1 MNEPLLG
8 HRILVTGASRG
19 IGRAVAL
26 GLARNGAEVVAV
38 ATNTAALE
46 ALLPELGS
54 RAHAAVTMDVR
65 DESGWRRAQ
74 DSIAPNGF
82 LSGVVTAAA
91 TLTPIGPIGSWSIQ
105 DFRETLDVNVVGS
118 LLAVEANLS
127 LLKDSHGS
135 VAMFSG
141 GGATGPF
148 PRYDAYAA
156 SKAAVVRLAEN
167 LAAELAADRV
177 RVNAVAPGF
186 VVTDMH
192 QSTLAAGADQVG
204 GEYFDRTARAVASG
218 KGDSPELA
226 ASLVSFLMSDESRGI
241 SGKLLSARWDP
252 WDDPTFR
259 SRLENDADFATLR
272 RIDDQFFMSVPAP
285 PE

>member
-1 MNEPLLG
+1 
-8 HRILVTGASRG
+8 VT
-19 IGRAVAL
+19 L
-26 GLARNGAEVVAV
+26 
-38 ATNTAALE
+38 
-46 ALLPELGS
+46 
-54 RAHAAVTMDVR
+54 DVR
-65 DESGWRRAQ
+65 DEPGWRRAQ
-74 DSIAPNGF
+74 DAIAPHGF
-82 LSGVVTAAA
+82 LSGIVTAAA

-118 LLAVEANLS
+118 LLAIETNLS
-127 LLKDSHGS
+127 LLKESRGS
-135 VAMFSG
+135 VVMFSG

-167 LAAELAADRV
+167 LGAELASDRV

-192 QSTLAAGADQVG
+192 QSTLAAGAEQVG

-218 KGDSPELA
+218 EGDSPELA
-226 ASLVSFLMSDESRGI
+226 ASLVSFLMSEASSGI

-252 WDDPTFR
+252 WGDASFR
-259 SRLENDADFATLR
+259 HRLENEADFATLR
-272 RIDDQFFMSVPAP
+272 RIDDQFFMSVPAT